1 MMGLNKDQM
10 ANAVSLALTPHNA
23 LYSHIGIQ
31 SMWKGLHS
39 SEMIRT
45 GVWAA
50 LMAGEGMTAPA
61 QPFDGRD
68 GLLSHQGP
76 YTRDLILA
84 SHDDDVTGL
93 QALHGNGGGYKRVS
107 SEGNTQ
113 EAAQI
118 LVPAVREWCKAEE
131 IDSMDLVV
139 RSIYQWQ
146 EVCDPPKWDPR
157 NKETADHSLPYNIAR
172 NILDG
177 YIYMDSFSKEKYM
190 DPKVR
195 DLMNRITCRPNV
207 DEDGSPQVLT
217 VKKKNGETKV
227 FRGGNPPPMQHD
239 EFIAK
244 YNKAADYGQVDKDQ
258 AARVLKYWMNL
269 KDCEDIGE
277 GISMIAKFGKPR
289 PLSDKTPAAYD

>member
-1 MMGLNKDQM
+1 
-10 ANAVSLALTPHNA
+10 
-23 LYSHIGIQ
+23 
-31 SMWKGLHS
+31 
-39 SEMIRT
+39 
-45 GVWAA
+45 
-50 LMAGEGMTAPA
+50 
-61 QPFDGRD
+61 
-68 GLLSHQGP
+68 
-76 YTRDLILA
+76 
-84 SHDDDVTGL
+84 
-93 QALHGNGGGYKRVS
+93 
-107 SEGNTQ
+107 
-113 EAAQI
+113 
-118 LVPAVREWCKAEE
+118 
-131 IDSMDLVV
+131 MDLVV

-244 YNKAADYGQVDKDQ
+244 YNKAVEYGQVDKDQ

-269 KDCEDIGE
+269 KDCKDIGE